1 VVAKAVVTQAAQT
14 VLAVALAVVD
24 DGTVAPVGL
33 ELQIRAMRVETAMQT
48 LAPLLRLV
56 VVAAQVLLVKPVNQ
70 LLAVLAVMVLHLL
83 SQAPL

>member
-1 VVAKAVVTQAAQT
+1 VVAKAVVTQATQT
-14 VLAVALAVVD
+14 VLVVALAVVD
-24 DGTVAPVGL
+24 DGMVAVGL
-33 ELQIRAMRVETAMQT
+33 ERQIRVMRVVAVLQ
-48 LAPLLRLV
+48 AVVPLLRRV